1 MLYPAAAT
9 YAYVSGSRRRK
20 KNNRERAARHQYLV
34 NWEASHG
41 FDETGMLTGPAGEV
55 PGELGIRWQQMHEQA
70 VYNYRQR
77 LMGGAQ
83 DYLQGAAGNLQR
95 FRPGGAA
102 SIESGIYSQMG
113 QQQMQQAQMT
123 EPLNLMRD
131 YERMQAEK
139 AANAA
144 KKAGRL
150 AAVTQIASTIG
161 AVALTAATGGAAAP
175 LAIGMMAGGAAAGAR
190 MGNQSLSAAQ
200 APGAQIGPD
209 NEILS
214 PGGGG
219 SGITDYAPS
228 QMIQGGPAQISGAP
242 MDSVPL
248 NQNYLARSSAPGMEP
263 GPSYYQQNQGG
274 DGGLSGGDFQGQQ
287 ALAGGPQMKGGGY
300 QSGGQQMQQARQSG
314 GPQGGQQGQRGGTQM
329 QASPQ
334 QIINQ
339 EIANH
344 YALGVLVDKYEND
357 PDYMMIRDSIRTEAM
372 LRSYGSLA

>member
-1 MLYPAAAT
+1 MVAT
-9 YAYVSGSRRRK
+9 WGGYDINTGRNK
-20 KNNRERAARHQYLV
+20 KKRAQERARRWAEIG
-34 NWEASHG
+34 NWESQHSINP
-41 FDETGMLTGPAGEV
+41 ETGALEGPGGVV
-55 PGELGIRWQQMHEQA
+55 PGEVSLKWQQMHEQA

-102 SIESGIYSQMG
+102 AIESGIYSQMG

-139 AANAA
+139 AAKDA
-144 KKAGRL
+144 KKASQL
-150 AAVTQIASTIG
+150 SAIAQIGSALG

-175 LAIGMMAGGAAAGAR
+175 MAGALMAGGAAAGTS
-190 MGNQSLSAAQ
+190 MGGSQPLTSSQ

-214 PGGGG
+214 PNYMAK
-219 SGITDYAPS
+219 T
-228 QMIQGGPAQISGAP
+228 GGP
-242 MDSVPL
+242 
-248 NQNYLARSSAPGMEP
+248 GMQS
-263 GPSYYQQNQGG
+263 GPSYYQQGQGDG
-274 DGGLSGGDFQGQQ
+274 GGLSGSDIQGGQM
-287 ALAGGPQMKGGGY
+287 LAGGHQMQGGGY
-300 QSGGQQMQQARQSG
+300 QSGGPQMQQARQAG
-314 GPQGGQQGQRGGTQM
+314 GPQMQQQGQRGGMQM

-334 QIINQ
+334 QMMNQ
-339 EIANH
+339 EIADH
-344 YALGVLVDKYEND
+344 YSLGMLIDKYEND